1 MNNMLEPCQKLSIE
15 QLEVGHIL
23 EHKITQEKFQIQE
36 IIRKDMSLNFVF
48 TGRAVKDRA
57 IKKMFETTI
66 EGKIKVF

>member
-23 EHKITQEKFQIQE
+23 KHKITQEKFQIQE